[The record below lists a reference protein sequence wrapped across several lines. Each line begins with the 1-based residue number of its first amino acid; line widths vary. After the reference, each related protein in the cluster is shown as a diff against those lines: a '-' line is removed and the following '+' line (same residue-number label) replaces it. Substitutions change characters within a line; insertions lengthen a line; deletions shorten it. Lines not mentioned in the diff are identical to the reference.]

1 MLPTHTTV
9 ATFVLAPSI
18 QVLTALSVVPVFPM
32 CGMPVP
38 VLDALAVPPLN
49 VCCRAYVIAAAT
61 SSLTACEHFD
71 AGGVTSLPSAFMI
84 LSIAIGVQNR
94 PLFAMPAKA
103 VAMVSGETYSVPS
116 TAAGGNCSFVRW
128 AWRMLNAAGVCLIL
142 HRSSCWAMDTN
153 ALLTEY
159 FVAARA
165 VFAWVWSSFSGLY
178 CPFHPPPAAPP
189 LALHE
194 SLNLVKSRREPLK
207 VSLSECPSLSHS
219 ASVNTLNVDPG
230 CMPPEPP

>member
-1 MLPTHTTV
+1 MGTRTCRSVVELGVANLSPPYFWSARVMTSFQICCRTTAACCLPAKYVFRRFTLPDMLPTHTTV

-32 CGMPVP
+32 FGMPVP

-116 TAAGGNCSFVRW
+116 TAAGGNCSSVPS
-128 AWRMLNAAGVCLIL
+128 AWRTLNAAAVCLIL

-165 VFAWVWSSFSGLY
+165 VFAWVWSSFSGL
-178 CPFHPPPAAPP
+178 
-189 LALHE
+189 
-194 SLNLVKSRREPLK
+194 
-207 VSLSECPSLSHS
+207 
-219 ASVNTLNVDPG
+219 
-230 CMPPEPP
+230 